1 MRDNIFL
8 EECGPEAEWI
18 MSTHAAAREFHT
30 SENTICKWIRSGE
43 VEGRAGDPS
52 KPLSSSNPYRIN
64 RKSLDD
70 ALIKR
75 GMHPD
80 PWPDASVPEI
90 VKPVPVLYST
100 DHLRSDQ
107 IGNVGEHLVAYYL
120 SFAGA
125 SVSLVD
131 RRGMDH
137 FVRLTNGQM
146 FALEV
151 KTVSMPVI
159 KSEKNIFCHFTTNR
173 LDADWFSF
181 LDLSTNIVIFRR
193 CEDLTPGK
201 YAEKIPHKFFTPF
214 YMNKSLMDLF
224 DYYGAEPDPV
234 KLRAVAERPR
244 GVFGGS

>member
-1 MRDNIFL
+1 MRDNIFA
-8 EECGPEAEWI
+8 EEYGSGVEWI
-18 MSTHAAAREFHT
+18 TGTHAAAEKFNT
-30 SENTICKWIRSGE
+30 TAKTICKWIRSGE
-43 VEGRAGDPS
+43 VEGRARDPA
-52 KPLSSSNPYRIN
+52 KPLHAYNPYQIN
-64 RKSLDD
+64 RQSLED

-100 DHLRSDQ
+100 DHLRTDQ

-151 KTVSMPVI
+151 KTASRPAI
-159 KSEKNIFCHFTTNR
+159 RSEKNIFCHFTTKR

-193 CEDLTPGK
+193 REDLTPAKG
-201 YAEKIPHKFFTPF
+201 AEKIPHRFFTSF
-214 YMNKSLMDLF
+214 YMNQSIQQLF
-224 DYYGAEPDPV
+224 DYYGAEPNPIIV
-234 KLRAVAERPR
+234 
-244 GVFGGS
+244 